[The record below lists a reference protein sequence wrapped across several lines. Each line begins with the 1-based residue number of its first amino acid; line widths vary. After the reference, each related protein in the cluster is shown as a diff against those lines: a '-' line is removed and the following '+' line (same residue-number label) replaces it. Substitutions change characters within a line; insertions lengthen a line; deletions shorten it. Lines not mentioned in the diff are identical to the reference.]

1 MTLNSNNK
9 TFIIA
14 EIGVNHNGSLAI
26 AKKLILAGKKA
37 GADAVK
43 FQNFTAEK
51 LVTINAKKAP
61 YQIKNTKNNNSQFKM
76 LKKLELKKSYYFDL
90 IRFCKLNNIEFLS
103 SVFDIESV
111 IFFKET

>member
-1 MTLNSNNK
+1 MTLNSKNK

-14 EIGVNHNGSLAI
+14 EIGVNHNGSLSI

-61 YQIKNTKNNNSQFKM
+61 NIAPAKSISIK
-76 LKKLELKKSYYFDL
+76 
-90 IRFCKLNNIEFLS
+90 
-103 SVFDIESV
+103 
-111 IFFKET
+111 